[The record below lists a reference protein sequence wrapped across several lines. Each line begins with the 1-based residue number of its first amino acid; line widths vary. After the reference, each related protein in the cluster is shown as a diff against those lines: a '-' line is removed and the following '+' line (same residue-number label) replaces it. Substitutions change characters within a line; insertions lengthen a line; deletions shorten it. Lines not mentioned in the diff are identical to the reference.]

1 MHGAREGSG
10 IGRDLEGRNEVLSV
24 AHPLGMSAEKE
35 QESILSG
42 FQVAG
47 AVRVSQQSKVV
58 TSWGNMVR
66 CRCLTE
72 QIVII
77 FQKYGW

>member
-1 MHGAREGSG
+1 MHGPGEGSG
-10 IGRDLEGRNEVLSV
+10 TGSDLEGRNEVLSV
-24 AHPLGMSAEKE
+24 AHPSGVSAEKG
-35 QESILSG
+35 QERILPG
-42 FQVAG
+42 FQGAG
-47 AVRVSQQSKVV
+47 GVCVSHKQSSVV

-77 FQKYGW
+77 LQK